1 MIKPKKNTHSISA
14 FTKTV
19 FLFPSLT
26 HLQGLRF
33 QLDLL
38 GLSCTSASMY
48 NHSVVH

>member
-1 MIKPKKNTHSISA
+1 MIKPKKNTHSVSA

-38 GLSCTSASMY
+38 DLSCTSVLIY
-48 NHSVVH
+48 NHNVAH